1 MNEPEAMDRALMLAL
16 RGWGRVSPNPMVGAV
31 LLRDGRVIGEGYH
44 AEFGGPH
51 AEVAAL
57 AACPD
62 PRGATCVVNLEPC
75 SHRGKTPPCA
85 DALVAAG
92 VRRVV
97 MALPDPHPQAGG
109 GRGVLEGAGVEVATG
124 LGREPAAAL
133 NAAFLWGLAQPD
145 RPFVALKM
153 ATSLDG
159 FIADAQGRSRWISG
173 PEAQDY
179 VHWLRAGF
187 DAIGVGRRTAD
198 TDDPQLT
205 VRGPLAPRVAPR
217 RVVFARSGRVRENL
231 TLVRTAHQV
240 PTIVLTAPQHRDR
253 TAANLRAAGVQ
264 VIGTNALTD
273 GLSALRSLGI
283 GSILLEGGGTIA
295 AQLLAHGLVDR
306 LYWIQ
311 APLWL
316 GSGMPAF
323 GPREPVGLE
332 GASPWVVT
340 ERRSLGRDTLL
351 VVDRELCLAAS

>member
-1 MNEPEAMDRALMLAL
+1 MNEQEAMDRALMLAW

-31 LLRDGRVIGEGYH
+31 LLRDDQVIAEGYH

-51 AEVAAL
+51 AEAAAL
-57 AACPD
+57 AACSD
-62 PRGATCVVNLEPC
+62 ARGATCVVNLEPC
-75 SHRGKTPPCA
+75 SHQGKTPPCA
-85 DALVAAG
+85 HALIAAG

-97 MALPDPHPQAGG
+97 MALSDPHPVAGG
-109 GRGVLEGAGVEVATG
+109 GSGVLQGAGVQVATG
-124 LGREPAAAL
+124 LRKEAAAAL
-133 NAAFLWGLAQPD
+133 NAAFLWGFARPD

-217 RVVFARSGRVRENL
+217 RVIFARSGRVREEL
-231 TLVRTAHQV
+231 TLVRTAGEV
-240 PTIVLTAPQHRDR
+240 PTIVVTAPQYQAPTADR
-253 TAANLRAAGVQ
+253 LGATGLQ
-264 VIGTNALTD
+264 VIGAEGLTEALSD
-273 GLSALRSLGI
+273 LRVGGI
-283 GSILLEGGGTIA
+283 GSILIEGGSTIA
-295 AQLLAHGLVDR
+295 AELLAHGLVDR

-323 GPREPVGLE
+323 GPREPIELD
-332 GASPWVVT
+332 GATPWVVT
-340 ERRSLGRDTLL
+340 ERRTLGRDSLL
-351 VVDRELCLAAS
+351 VVDRELCLPGS

>member
-1 MNEPEAMDRALMLAL
+1 MNEPEAMDRALALAL

-31 LLRDGRVIGEGYH
+31 LLRDGRVIAEGYH

-51 AEVAAL
+51 AEVTAL

-75 SHRGKTPPCA
+75 SHHGKTPPCA

-97 MALPDPHPQAGG
+97 MALSDPHPQAGG
-109 GRGVLEGAGVEVATG
+109 GRGVLQSAGVEVAAG
-124 LGREPAAAL
+124 VGREAAAAL
-133 NAAFLWGLAQPD
+133 NAAFLWGLARPD

-159 FIADAQGRSRWISG
+159 FIADAQGRSQWISG
-173 PEAQDY
+173 SEARDY

-198 TDDPQLT
+198 ADDPQLT

-217 RVVFARSGRVRENL
+217 RVIFARSGRVREDL
-231 TLVRTAHQV
+231 ALVRTAGEV
-240 PTIVLTAPQHRDR
+240 PTIVVTAPQHRARTSDR
-253 TAANLRAAGVQ
+253 LGAAGVQ
-264 VIGTNALTD
+264 VLAADGVTDAL
-273 GLSALRSLGI
+273 LALRALGI
-283 GSILLEGGGTIA
+283 GSILIEGGSTIA
-295 AQLLAHGLVDR
+295 AQLLSHGLVDR
-306 LYWIQ
+306 LHWIQ

-323 GPREPVGLE
+323 GPREPIGLD

-340 ERRSLGRDTLL
+340 ERRSLGRDSLV
-351 VVDRELCLAAS
+351 VVDRELCSPGS

>member
-1 MNEPEAMDRALMLAL
+1 MDRALVLAL

-31 LLRDGRVIGEGYH
+31 LLRDGQVLAEGYH
-44 AEFGGPH
+44 PEFGGPH
-51 AEVAAL
+51 AEAAAL

-75 SHRGKTPPCA
+75 AHQGKTPPCA
-85 DALVAAG
+85 NALVAAG

-97 MALPDPHPQAGG
+97 MALSDPHPQAGG
-109 GRGVLEGAGVEVATG
+109 GRNVLERAGIEVAIG
-124 LGREPAAAL
+124 LRREAAATL
-133 NAAFLWGLAQPD
+133 NAAFLWGWARLD

-159 FIADAQGRSRWISG
+159 FIADAEGRSRWISG

-179 VHWLRAGF
+179 AHWLRAGF

-217 RVVFARSGRVRENL
+217 RVIFARSGRVREDL
-231 TLVRTAHQV
+231 TLVRTAAEV
-240 PTIVLTAPQHRDR
+240 PTIVVTAPQHRGP
-253 TAANLRAAGVQ
+253 TAARLGAAGVQ
-264 VIGTNALTD
+264 VMGTE
-273 GLSALRSLGI
+273 GLANGLAALRALGI
-283 GSILLEGGGTIA
+283 GSILIEGGSTIA
-295 AQLLAHGLVDR
+295 AELLAHGLVDR

-323 GPREPVGLE
+323 GPREPIALE
-332 GASPWVVT
+332 GATPWVVT
-340 ERRSLGRDTLL
+340 ERRSLGRDSLL
-351 VVDRELCLAAS
+351 VVDRELCLPEL

>member
-1 MNEPEAMDRALMLAL
+1 MDRALALAL
-16 RGWGRVSPNPMVGAV
+16 RGWGRVSPNPLVGAV
-31 LLRDGRVIGEGYH
+31 LLRDGQAIAEGFH

-62 PRGATCVVNLEPC
+62 PRGAPCVVNLEPC
-75 SHRGKTPPCA
+75 AHHGKTPPCA

-97 MALPDPHPQAGG
+97 MALPDPHPEAGG
-109 GRGVLEGAGVEVATG
+109 GRKVLERAGVQVATG
-124 LGREPAAAL
+124 VRREAAAAL
-133 NAAFLWGLAQPD
+133 NAAFLCGLARPD

-159 FIADAQGRSRWISG
+159 FIADAEGRSRWISG
-173 PEAQDY
+173 PEALDY

-198 TDDPQLT
+198 TDDPRLT
-205 VRGPLAPRVAPR
+205 VRGPLLPRVTPR
-217 RVVFARSGRVRENL
+217 RVVFARSGRVRGDL
-231 TLVRTAHQV
+231 TVVRTAKEV
-240 PTIVLTAPQHRDR
+240 PTIVVTDPQHQEDV
-253 TAANLRAAGVQ
+253 ANRLSPAGVQ
-264 VIGTNALTD
+264 VFGAEGVTAAMA
-273 GLSALRSLGI
+273 ALRDAGI
-283 GSILLEGGGTIA
+283 GSLLVEGGSTIA
-295 AQLLAHGLVDR
+295 AQLLAHGMVDR

-323 GPREPVGLE
+323 GAREPVGLD

-340 ERRSLGRDTLL
+340 ERRSLGRDSLL
-351 VVDRELCLAAS
+351 VVDRELCLPES

>member
-1 MNEPEAMDRALMLAL
+1 MNEQEAMDRALALAL
-16 RGWGRVSPNPMVGAV
+16 RGWGRVSPNPLVGAV
-31 LLRDGRVIGEGYH
+31 LLRDGRMIAEGYH

-51 AEVAAL
+51 AEAATL

-62 PRGATCVVNLEPC
+62 ARGATCVVNLEPC
-75 SHRGKTPPCA
+75 AHHGKTPPCA
-85 DALVAAG
+85 NALIAAG

-97 MALPDPHPQAGG
+97 MAVADPNPVAGG
-109 GRGVLEGAGVEVATG
+109 GRRLLERAGVHVETG
-124 LGREPAAAL
+124 VRREAAAAL
-133 NAAFLWGLAQPD
+133 NAAFLWSQARPD

-198 TDDPQLT
+198 ADDPQLT

-217 RVVFARSGRVRENL
+217 RVVFARSGRVRGDL
-231 TLVRTAHQV
+231 ILVRSAGEV
-240 PTIVLTAPQHRDR
+240 PTIVVTSPQHRQEAVDR
-253 TAANLRAAGVQ
+253 LSAGGVQ
-264 VIGTNALTD
+264 VIGAQGVSEALA
-273 GLSALRSLGI
+273 ALRALGI
-283 GSILLEGGGTIA
+283 GSLLVEGGSTIA
-295 AQLLAHGLVDR
+295 AQLLSQGLVDR

-323 GPREPVGLE
+323 GPRQPVGLD
-332 GASPWVVT
+332 GATPWVVT
-340 ERRSLGRDTLL
+340 ERRSLGRDSLL
-351 VVDRELCLAAS
+351 VVDKELCLPGS

>member
-1 MNEPEAMDRALMLAL
+1 MNEPEAMDRALALAL

-31 LLRDGRVIGEGYH
+31 LLRDGQVVAEGYH

-51 AEVAAL
+51 AEAAAL

-75 SHRGKTPPCA
+75 SHQGKTPPCVN
-85 DALVAAG
+85 ALIAAG

-97 MALPDPHPQAGG
+97 MALSDPHPQAGG
-109 GRGVLEGAGVEVATG
+109 GRRVLEGAGVQVATG
-124 LGREPAAAL
+124 LHREAAAAL
-133 NAAFLWGLAQPD
+133 NAAFLWGWARPD

-217 RVVFARSGRVRENL
+217 RVIFARSGRVREEL
-231 TLVRTAHQV
+231 TLVRTAGEV
-240 PTIVLTAPQHRDR
+240 PTIVVTAPQHLAPTVDR
-253 TAANLRAAGVQ
+253 LGSAGVQ
-264 VIGTNALTD
+264 VIGAEGVTDALP
-273 GLSALRSLGI
+273 ALRALGI
-283 GSILLEGGGTIA
+283 GSILIEGGSSLA
-295 AQLLAHGLVDR
+295 AHLLSHGLVDR

-323 GPREPVGLE
+323 GPREPIELD

-340 ERRSLGRDTLL
+340 ERRTLGRDSLL
-351 VVDRELCLAAS
+351 VVDRELCLPGL